1 GNKKHFPP
9 SPKDKIWRLVNIS
22 KGGNVHKRLSQD
34 LQIKTVEDLLGFN
47 NQTHLIPLLH
57 KHVEETAALLHTFS
71 GPMGSLQQEGPDF
84 VQPSSASTPNFGG
97 AAYNYDQVDLAQE
110 LLLLPETTRIEGN
123 NYLTDDGNWDISE
136 FI

>member
-57 KHVEETAALLHTFS
+57 KTFGQSSRKLRETIKHAKSCYPPPPPSVTCQGQKCLSQNILNSYHHRHERQHVEETAALLHTFS
-71 GPMGSLQQEGPDF
+71 GPMGSLQQED
-84 VQPSSASTPNFGG
+84 
-97 AAYNYDQVDLAQE
+97 
-110 LLLLPETTRIEGN
+110 
-123 NYLTDDGNWDISE
+123 
-136 FI
+136 